1 MKMYT
6 RYSIILLYLNFATK
20 AAFTTDTT
28 VFIPTA
34 IDDTLALHKEVCSIN
49 PICGPDFLV
58 EVILDGDHKVDNE
71 TFERKRCCGSCSC
84 EEDCYKYGSCC
95 LHLYEGFD
103 VGRAT
108 VERNRYK

>member
-6 RYSIILLYLNFATK
+6 HCSLILLYLNFATK

-28 VFIPTA
+28 VFIPTT

-49 PICGPDFLV
+49 PICGREFLV
-58 EVILDGDHKVDNE
+58 DVILDGDHKVDNE
-71 TFERKRCCGSCSC
+71 TIERKRCCGSCSC

-95 LHLYEGFD
+95 LHLYESFE
-103 VGRAT
+103 VGRVA
-108 VERNRYK
+108 VESTR